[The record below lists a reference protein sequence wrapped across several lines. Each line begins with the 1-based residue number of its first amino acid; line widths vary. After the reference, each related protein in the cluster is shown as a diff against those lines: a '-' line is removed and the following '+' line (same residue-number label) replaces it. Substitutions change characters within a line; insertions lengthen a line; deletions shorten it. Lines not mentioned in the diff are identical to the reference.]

1 MGNPGMKIKHAKRRG
16 EWAELCFMAR
26 AAEHGLCISKPWGE
40 TAHYDFVVE
49 TGGKLLRVQV
59 KSTFSNRKGKYR
71 CGVHGSR
78 GAYVADAFDF
88 IAAYLVPENLW
99 YIIPAEKIEGKE
111 AIMISPK
118 LETAKYRDYR
128 EAWKLLG
135 AAEDVADHTSDAQA
149 TSVT

>member
-1 MGNPGMKIKHAKRRG
+1 
-16 EWAELCFMAR
+16 
-26 AAEHGLCISKPWGE
+26 
-40 TAHYDFVVE
+40 
-49 TGGKLLRVQV
+49 VQV

-111 AIMISPK
+111 GIMISPK